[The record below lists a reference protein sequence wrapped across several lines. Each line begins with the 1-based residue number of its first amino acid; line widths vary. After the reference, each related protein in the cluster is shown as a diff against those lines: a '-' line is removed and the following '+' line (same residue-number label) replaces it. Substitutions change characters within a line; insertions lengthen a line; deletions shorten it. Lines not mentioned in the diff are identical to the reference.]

1 MVDLVAGVAYANP
14 GTFQVDFIQMT
25 IWIGYTTSLFLILFI
40 KDDEIYQSLAL
51 KQIKWT

>member
-1 MVDLVAGVAYANP
+1 MNLEIAEKLEHTW
-14 GTFQVDFIQMT
+14 TFQVDFIQMT

-40 KDDEIYQSLAL
+40 KNDKIYQSLAL